1 MGNPSKGSIRT
12 INTKKERKKERSKK
26 KDKEEERGKKKMNI
40 KEAKEQIKNTVQVYL
55 KKDENGEYKIPV
67 IHQRPVLLIGAP
79 GIGKTAIMEQV
90 ARECNIGLVAY
101 TITHHTRQ
109 SAIGLPVVEK
119 KMYGEKQYTVTE
131 YTMSEIISSI
141 YEQMEERGVKEGIL
155 FIDEINCVSET
166 LAPTMLQFLQKKT
179 FGMHE
184 VPEGWIIV
192 AAGNPPEYNKS
203 VKEFD
208 IVTLDRLKWIDVEPD
223 YTVWREY
230 AYEQQIHGA
239 ILSYLDIKKDHFYE
253 IRTTVDGKE
262 FATPRGWEDLSK
274 LMRVYEEMN
283 LKVDEKV
290 IYQYLQHKQIAK
302 DFANYVDLYA
312 KYKEQYRV
320 DDIIAGNIRQE
331 SVEKIKEARFDEKL
345 SLLGLLVDKIGQICH
360 EARAEDL
367 YVENLF
373 VFLKEIKQQTM
384 ASWRADDGIINLLE
398 DFLSFEQEQ
407 WEKNKKFM
415 TVEQKVA
422 KKRSIETAQSYKK
435 MLEKDGIKEMEAGF
449 AFIKEQ
455 FEFEK
460 EKRLEKIERGECAL
474 SYAFAFMEQAFGA
487 SQEMAVFVTNLTT
500 NLAIMQFIRENDC
513 EEYYKYEEELFFDK
527 KRRELLGEIDK
538 FQKLL
543 DLS

>member
-1 MGNPSKGSIRT
+1 
-12 INTKKERKKERSKK
+12 
-26 KDKEEERGKKKMNI
+26 MNI

-55 KKDENGEYKIPV
+55 KKDDNGEYKIPV
-67 IHQRPVLLIGAP
+67 IHQRPILLIGAP

-109 SAIGLPVVEK
+109 SAIGLPVIEK
-119 KMYGEKQYTVTE
+119 KMYGDREYTVTE

-141 YEQMEERGVKEGIL
+141 YNQMEERGVREGIL

-223 YTVWREY
+223 YNVWKEY

-239 ILSYLDIKKDHFYE
+239 ILSYLDIKKEHFYE
-253 IRTTVDGKE
+253 IKTTVDGKE

-283 LKVDEKV
+283 LKIDENV
-290 IYQYLQHKQIAK
+290 ICQYLQHKQIAK

-320 DDIIAGNIRQE
+320 DDIVEGRIKEETIAK
-331 SVEKIKEARFDEKL
+331 VKEARFDEKL
-345 SLLGLLVDKIGQICH
+345 SLLGLLVDKLGQICN
-360 EARAEDL
+360 EAEEEEL
-367 YVENLF
+367 YVEQLF
-373 VFLKEIKQQTM
+373 LFLKEIKQQTK
-384 ASWRADDGIINLLE
+384 ASWRQDEGILNLLQ
-398 DFLSFEQEQ
+398 DFIAFEKEK

-415 TVEQKVA
+415 DVKDRVA
-422 KKRSIETAQSYKK
+422 KKRSIETVENYLK
-435 MLEKDGIKEMEAGF
+435 MLEKRNMKDMEGGF
-449 AFIKEQ
+449 DFIKEQ
-455 FEFEK
+455 FEFAKDE
-460 EKRLEKIERGECAL
+460 RIQKIELGESAL
-474 SYAFAFMEQAFGA
+474 SYAFLFMERAFSA
-487 SQEMAVFVTNLTT
+487 SQEMAIFVTNLTS
-500 NLAIMQFIRENDC
+500 NLSIMKFIRENDC
-513 EEYYKYEEELFFDK
+513 EEYYKYQEELFFDK
-527 KRRELLGEIDK
+527 KQQDILGEIDK
-538 FQKLL
+538 IQKIL

>member
-1 MGNPSKGSIRT
+1 
-12 INTKKERKKERSKK
+12 
-26 KDKEEERGKKKMNI
+26 MNI

-55 KKDENGEYKIPV
+55 KKDDNGEYKIPV
-67 IHQRPVLLIGAP
+67 IHQRPILLIGAP

-109 SAIGLPVVEK
+109 SAIGLPVIEK
-119 KMYGEKQYTVTE
+119 KIYGDKEYTVTE

-141 YEQMEERGVKEGIL
+141 YSQMEERGVREGIL

-223 YTVWREY
+223 YHVWKEY

-283 LKVDEKV
+283 LKIDENV
-290 IYQYLQHKQIAK
+290 ISQYLQHKQIAK

-320 DDIIAGNIRQE
+320 DDI
-331 SVEKIKEARFDEKL
+331 VEGKIQKQTIEKVKEASFDEKL
-345 SLLGLLVDKIGQICH
+345 SLLGLLVDKLGQICH
-360 EARAEDL
+360 EAELEDL
-367 YVENLF
+367 YVEKLF
-373 VFLKEIKQQTM
+373 AFLKDIKQQTTV
-384 ASWRADDGIINLLE
+384 AWRQDGGILNLLE
-398 DFLSFEQEQ
+398 DFIVFENEK

-415 TVEQKVA
+415 STEDRVA
-422 KKRSIETAQSYKK
+422 GKRSIETAQSYLR
-435 MLEKDGIKEMEAGF
+435 MLEKEGMKDMQAGF
-449 AFIKEQ
+449 ELIKEQ
-455 FEFEK
+455 FEFVKDE
-460 EKRLEKIERGECAL
+460 RTQKIERGETAL
-474 SYAFAFMEQAFGA
+474 SYAFLFMEQAFGA
-487 SQEMAVFVTNLTT
+487 SQEMAVFVTNLTS
-500 NLAIMQFIRENDC
+500 NISIMRFIRENDC
-513 EEYYKYEEELFFDK
+513 EEYYKYQEELFFDK
-527 KRRELLGEIDK
+527 KQQDILGEIDK
-538 FQKLL
+538 IQKIL

>member
-1 MGNPSKGSIRT
+1 
-12 INTKKERKKERSKK
+12 
-26 KDKEEERGKKKMNI
+26 MNI
-40 KEAKEQIKNTVQVYL
+40 KEAKEQIKNTVKVYL
-55 KKDENGEYKIPV
+55 KKDENGEYKIPIV
-67 IHQRPVLLIGAP
+67 HQRPILLIGAP

-109 SAIGLPVVEK
+109 SAIGLPVIEK
-119 KMYGEKQYTVTE
+119 RVYKDKEYTVTE
-131 YTMSEIISSI
+131 YTMSEIIASI
-141 YEQMEERGVKEGIL
+141 YNQMEERGVSEGIL

-223 YTVWREY
+223 YSVWKEY

-274 LMRVYEEMN
+274 LMRVYEEMG
-283 LKVDEKV
+283 LKVDEAV
-290 IYQYLQHKQIAK
+290 ISQYLQHKQIAK

-312 KYKEQYRV
+312 KYKEQYKV
-320 DDIIAGNIRQE
+320 DDILKG
-331 SVEKIKEARFDEKL
+331 KIKKETIEKVKEASFDEKL
-345 SLLGLLVDKIGQICH
+345 SLLGLLVDKLGQLCH
-360 EARAEDL
+360 EAWEEDL
-367 YVENLF
+367 YVEKLF
-373 VFLKEIKQQTM
+373 AFLKEIKRQTTL
-384 ASWRADDGIINLLE
+384 AWRQDGGILNLLK
-398 DFLSFEQEQ
+398 DFLAFEREK

-415 TVEQKVA
+415 TKEERIA
-422 KKRSIETAQSYKK
+422 DKRSIETAQSYLGE
-435 MLEKDGIKEMEAGF
+435 LEKAGQNKMQAGF
-449 AFIKEQ
+449 EFMKGQ
-455 FEFEK
+455 FEHVK
-460 EKRLEKIERGECAL
+460 SQRLQKIEDAEFGL
-474 SYAFAFMEQAFGA
+474 TNAFGFMEQAFGK
-487 SQEMAVFVTNLTT
+487 SQEMAIFMTNLTS
-500 NLAIMQFIRENDC
+500 NIAIMRFIRENDC
-513 EEYYKYEEELFFDK
+513 EEYYRYQEELFFDK
-527 KRRELLGEIDK
+527 RQRDILEEIDK
-538 FQKLL
+538 VQRVL

>member
-1 MGNPSKGSIRT
+1 
-12 INTKKERKKERSKK
+12 
-26 KDKEEERGKKKMNI
+26 MNI
-40 KEAKEQIKNTVQVYL
+40 KEAKQQIKNTVQVYL
-55 KKDENGEYKIPV
+55 KKDENGEYKIPI
-67 IHQRPVLLIGAP
+67 IHQRPILLIGAP

-109 SAIGLPVVEK
+109 SAIGLPVIEK
-119 KMYGEKQYTVTE
+119 KVYGEKEYTVTE

-141 YEQMEERGVKEGIL
+141 YSQMEERGVKEGIL

-223 YTVWREY
+223 YSVWKEY

-283 LKVDEKV
+283 LKIDENV
-290 IYQYLQHKQIAK
+290 ISQYIQHKQIAK
-302 DFANYVDLYA
+302 DFANYVDLYE

-320 DDIIAGNIRQE
+320 EDIIKGKINQE
-331 SVEKIKEARFDEKL
+331 TIDKVKDASFDEKL
-345 SLLGLLVDKIGQICH
+345 SLLGLLVDKLGQLCH
-360 EARAEDL
+360 EAWEEDL
-367 YVENLF
+367 YIEKLF
-373 VFLKEIKQQTM
+373 TFLKDIKQQTTL
-384 ASWRADDGIINLLE
+384 AWRQDGGISNLLR
-398 DFLSFEQEQ
+398 DFIAFEQEK
-407 WEKNKKFM
+407 WKKNKKFM
-415 TVEQKVA
+415 TKEERIAQ
-422 KKRSIETAQSYKK
+422 KRSIETAESYLRE
-435 MLEKDGIKEMEAGF
+435 LEKAGIKEMQAGF
-449 AFIKEQ
+449 DFIKRQ
-455 FEFEK
+455 FEGAK
-460 EKRLEKIERGECAL
+460 NQRLQKINCAESGL
-474 SYAFAFMEQAFGA
+474 SYAFAFMEQAFGK
-487 SQEMAVFVTNLTT
+487 SQEMAIFMTNLTS
-500 NLAIMQFIRENDC
+500 NIAIMRFIRENDC
-513 EEYYKYEEELFFDK
+513 EEYYKYQEELFLDK
-527 KRRELLGEIDK
+527 RQQDILGEIDK
-538 FQKLL
+538 IQGILE
-543 DLS
+543 LS